1 MFFPLS
7 FHSFRRNHR
16 NSCMT
21 EQHTD
26 TGYLDL
32 MDTVNRDNLSRS
44 VRVIFSEGKR
54 TVRILAA
61 RPSLILS
68 GVKIHLHQKKAAKIR
83 KKAKI
88 RGRDIP
94 VMMFISITSR
104 CNLACSG
111 CYMKQRPAP
120 AGPEMT
126 LNELKSVIAQA
137 EQLGISV
144 IAFVGGEPLLR
155 SEDII
160 TLAGSFPHILFTLNT
175 NSMLIDE
182 EMAADLAACENLVPF
197 ISLEGF
203 RQETDN
209 RRGNGVYDRIL
220 AACSLMNDRILFFG
234 CAVTVSR
241 SNFSEVLDE
250 SFIRTM
256 IGKGVRAFIFIQ
268 YVPAEPGT
276 EDLVLT
282 REQRELVIRKMAEFN
297 QKYPAFFIGTPGDM
311 EVFGGCLA
319 AGRGFIHV
327 NSSGD
332 LEPCPLVPVSDAS
345 LRTLSLEEALQ
356 SPFLVAVRRNHR
368 ALHTDGKCV
377 LRTNPRW
384 LEKQCSRE

>member
-1 MFFPLS
+1 
-7 FHSFRRNHR
+7 
-16 NSCMT
+16 MT
-21 EQHTD
+21 DQRSD
-26 TGYLDL
+26 TVYLDL
-32 MDTVNRDNLSRS
+32 MDTVNRENLKRS
-44 VRVIFSEGKR
+44 VRVIFSDVKR

-83 KKAKI
+83 KKAKNG
-88 RGRDIP
+88 GRDTP

-104 CNLACSG
+104 CNRACSG

-126 LNELKSVIAQA
+126 PDELKSVIAQA

-155 SEDII
+155 SRDII

-175 NSMLIDE
+175 NGTLIDD
-182 EMAADLAACENLVPF
+182 EMVADLAACENLLPF
-197 ISLEGF
+197 VSLEGF
-203 RQETDN
+203 RKETDN
-209 RRGNGVYDRIL
+209 RRGDGAYDRIL

-241 SNFSEVLDE
+241 SNFSEVCDE

-256 IGKGVRAFIFIQ
+256 IGAGARAFIYIQ

-276 EDLVLT
+276 EDLVPT
-282 REQRELVIRKMAEFN
+282 WEQRELLIRKMAEFN
-297 QKYPAFFIGTPGDM
+297 RNYPAFFIATPGDM

-327 NSSGD
+327 NPSGD
-332 LEPCPLVPVSDAS
+332 LEPCPFVPVSDAS

-368 ALHTDGKCV
+368 ALHADGRCV
-377 LRTNPRW
+377 LRTNSRW
-384 LEKQCSRE
+384 LEEQCSGE